1 MCDSFYLMQGHTR
14 TNKSKTKSKIYQ
26 VLRDANQLVLNCKI
40 FSCFQPFIH
49 DIITKIITHSNIIY
63 R

>member
-26 VLRDANQLVLNCKI
+26 VLRDANQLVLNYKI